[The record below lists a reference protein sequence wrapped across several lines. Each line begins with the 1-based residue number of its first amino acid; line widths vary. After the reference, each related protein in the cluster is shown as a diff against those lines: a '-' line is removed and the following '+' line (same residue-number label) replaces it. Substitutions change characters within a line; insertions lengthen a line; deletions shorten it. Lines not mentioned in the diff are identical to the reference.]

1 MSDAVDEFHDDGED
15 LIDEIRAVRH
25 SISAE
30 FGHDPYKLVA
40 YLMECQ
46 KEHADRLIPA
56 PEGENWDRSAA

>member
-1 MSDAVDEFHDDGED
+1 MEKRTKEFVDEGEE
-15 LIDEIRAVRH
+15 LINEIRAVRH
-25 SISAE
+25 RISAE

-56 PEGENWDRSAA
+56 PEGDGWDRSAA